1 MVANVVSSVYKV
13 RRPAE
18 VKKYVLHKTDTLDFT
33 PVHLKDPF
41 EGLPVDHDMLFSGK
55 GVYFQR
61 NK

>member
-18 VKKYVLHKTDTLDFT
+18 VENLTDTLDFT
-33 PVHLKDPF
+33 PVPLKDPL
-41 EGLPVDHDMLFSGK
+41 EGLPVDHDILFSGK
-55 GVYFQR
+55 GVYIQR